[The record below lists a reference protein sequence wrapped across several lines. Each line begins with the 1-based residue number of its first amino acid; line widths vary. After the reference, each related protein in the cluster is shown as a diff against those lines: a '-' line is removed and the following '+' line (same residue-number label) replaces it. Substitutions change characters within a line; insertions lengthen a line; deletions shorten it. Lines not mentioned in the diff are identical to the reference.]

1 MNPTDAAT
9 QTLREYSQYCDTI
22 TLPIDVIRI
31 ALNMNI
37 TLMEELFPYPKRDV
51 YGYIAKTDSTE
62 PFTIG
67 VNRRTS
73 DQEKRLTIAT
83 LLGIYA
89 KTYAD
94 TPLEKLG
101 ETGRTLRA
109 YDFSLYARPEKSLAY
124 QYGLSLLMPPSILG
138 EYWGRGWSKLKIARA
153 FAVNLTQLEAQ
164 LDICGLREPELG
176 VS

>member
-1 MNPTDAAT
+1 
-9 QTLREYSQYCDTI
+9 
-22 TLPIDVIRI
+22 
-31 ALNMNI
+31 MNI

-109 YDFSLYARPEKSLAY
+109 YDFSLDARPEKSWAY

-138 EYWGRGWSKLKIARA
+138 EYWGRGWSKLEIARV
-153 FAVNLTQLEAQ
+153 FTVNLTQLKAQ

>member
-1 MNPTDAAT
+1 MLQSRRYANTP
-9 QTLREYSQYCDTI
+9 
-22 TLPIDVIRI
+22 
-31 ALNMNI
+31 
-37 TLMEELFPYPKRDV
+37 V

-62 PFTIG
+62 SFTIG

-83 LLGIYA
+83 LLGIYV
-89 KTYAD
+89 KTYAGM
-94 TPLEKLG
+94 PLGKRG

-109 YDFSLYARPEKSLAY
+109 SDFSLEARPEKSWAY

-138 EYWGRGWSKLKIARA
+138 EYWGRGWSKLEIARI
-153 FAVNLTQLEAQ
+153 FNVNTAQLEAQ
-164 LDICGLREPELG
+164 LDICGLREPSYG

>member
-1 MNPTDAAT
+1 MNPTNAAI

-37 TLMEELFPYPKRDV
+37 RLVEQLYPYPKRDV

-62 PFTIG
+62 TFTIG

-73 DQEKRLTIAT
+73 DQEKRITIAT
-83 LLGIYA
+83 LLGIYM

-94 TPLEKLG
+94 TPVEECD
-101 ETGRTLRA
+101 ETGRTLRSH
-109 YDFSLYARPEKSLAY
+109 DFSRDARPEKSWAY

-138 EYWGRGWSKLKIARA
+138 EYWGRGWSKLEIARA
-153 FAVNLTQLEAQ
+153 FAVNITQLEAQ